1 MLQDK
6 KNNYRNTYI
15 GNLTSV
21 INIKGNQD
29 FYNKNNNINNDKLYP
44 DLPNSV
50 EFKKAELL

>member
-1 MLQDK
+1 LLQDK